1 MGTETVTSQGL
12 LQLHAQYVPK
22 GVSVQNKVVIT
33 RASGARMWDEAGNE
47 YLDFA
52 GGIGVLNIG
61 NAHPE
66 IVEVVTEQAQ
76 KLFHTC
82 VHVSLNEPYL
92 RLVEQLCRIAPIDG
106 QKKALLLN
114 SGAEAVEN
122 AIKVAKSY
130 TGRSAVIAFESAFHG
145 RTALGLS
152 LTSKVHPYKAKFGPF
167 VPEVYRL
174 PFPNLY
180 RKAEDQSAEAF
191 IDESIATLKRAFDT
205 YVDAND
211 VAAIIIEPIQGE
223 GGFVVTPPRYMQ
235 ALRDICTEHGIVF
248 IVDEIQTGFARTGKL
263 FATEHYEGL
272 NPDIITMA
280 KSLGAGLPI
289 SAVVGRSNILDA
301 TEVGGLGGT
310 YGGNPLAAAASLKV
324 IEIMERDNLPRR
336 AQQIGEQSFAR
347 LRRLQETV
355 PYIGDVR
362 GLGAMVGVEFVRDRV
377 SKEPYPELVAKISQK
392 CFEKRLITVKA
403 GIYGNVIRLLG
414 PLVMTDEELD
424 AGLARLE
431 SAITEAVAELS

>member
-1 MGTETVTSQGL
+1 MDTQIIASKSL
-12 LQLHAQYVPK
+12 LQLHSQYVPK

-33 RASGARMWDEAGNE
+33 RAQGARMWDEEGNE

-52 GGIGVLNIG
+52 GGIGVLNVG
-61 NAHPE
+61 NAQPE
-66 IVEVVTEQAQ
+66 IVQVVSEQAQ

-82 VHVSLNEPYL
+82 IHVTLNEPYL
-92 RLVEQLCRIAPIDG
+92 RLVEQLCNIAPIDG
-106 QKKALLLN
+106 EKKALLLN

-145 RTALGLS
+145 RTTLGLS

-180 RKAEDQSAEAF
+180 RKPEGQSAQDF
-191 IDESIATLKRAFDT
+191 IDESIATLQRAFDT
-205 YVDAND
+205 YVNADD
-211 VAAIIIEPIQGE
+211 VAAIIIEPVQGE
-223 GGFVVTPPRYMQ
+223 GGFVVAPPRYMQ

-280 KSLGAGLPI
+280 KSMGAGLPI
-289 SAVVGRSNILDA
+289 SAVVGRPAILDS

-324 IEIMERDNLPRR
+324 IEIMERDELASR
-336 AQQIGEQSFAR
+336 AQQIGEKSVAM
-347 LRRLQETV
+347 LSRLQERI
-355 PYIGDVR
+355 PFIGDVR
-362 GLGAMVGVEFVRDRV
+362 GLGAMVGVEFVRDSA
-377 SKEPYPELVAKISQK
+377 SKEPYPELVALISQK
-392 CFEKRLITVKA
+392 CFEKRLVTVKA
-403 GIYGNVIRLLG
+403 GVYSNVIRLLC
-414 PLVMTDEELD
+414 PLVITDEELEE
-424 AGLARLE
+424 GLARLE

>member
-1 MGTETVTSQGL
+1 METQTITSKSL

-33 RASGARMWDEAGNE
+33 RAQGARMWDEEGNE

-52 GGIGVLNIG
+52 GGIGVLNVG

-66 IVEVVTEQAQ
+66 IVEAVTQQAQ
-76 KLFHTC
+76 KLIHTC
-82 VHVSLNEPYL
+82 IHVTLNEPYL
-92 RLVEQLCRIAPIDG
+92 QLVEQLCKIAPIVGD
-106 QKKALLLN
+106 KKAMLLN

-145 RTALGLS
+145 RTTLGLS

-180 RKAEDQSAEAF
+180 RKPEGQSAEAF

-205 YVDAND
+205 YVDADD
-211 VAAIIIEPIQGE
+211 VAAIIIEPVQGE
-223 GGFVVTPPRYMQ
+223 GGFVVAPPRYMQ

-280 KSLGAGLPI
+280 KSMGAGLPI
-289 SAVVGRSNILDA
+289 SAVVGRPAILDS

-324 IEIMERDNLPRR
+324 IEIMERDELAIR
-336 AQQIGEQSFAR
+336 AQHIGERSFAM

-355 PYIGDVR
+355 PFIGDVR
-362 GLGAMVGVEFVRDRV
+362 GLGAMVGVEFVRDRA
-377 SKEPYPELVAKISQK
+377 SKEPHPELVARISQK
-392 CFEKRLITVKA
+392 CLEKRLITVKA
-403 GIYGNVIRLLG
+403 GVYSNVIRLLS
-414 PLVMTDEELD
+414 PLVITDEELEE
-424 AGLARLE
+424 GLARLE
-431 SAITEAVAELS
+431 SAMTEAVAEFC